1 MKIFFILCLFFCNA
15 IYAEIKAI
23 IFDCDGTLVDS
34 EIIQYHS
41 WAHAF
46 GNQGYLLL
54 KEEYVSLLHEHHLVG
69 LPSANKLVANIGASL
84 IGRDCSK
91 QLLKDMNER
100 LEELRVLGFPPIEAT
115 VAFLHQLAAQKKSL
129 GIKLG
134 VASGAKKEQI
144 LKNLRN
150 LDIEK
155 YFDTVVSGS
164 EDVSIYIDLEGT
176 NKPKP
181 YVYMIAAKNL
191 GVMPTECIAIE
202 DSQTGVLSSSTA
214 GCITIA
220 IPNEYTCC
228 QDFSKADFI
237 LKSLSDY
244 TPIDLLHLQN
254 LVNCPLL
261 SLYQTE

>member
-1 MKIFFILCLFFCNA
+1 MKIFFIFCLFLCNA
-15 IYAEIKAI
+15 AYSEVKAI

-34 EIIQYHS
+34 EIIQYYS
-41 WAHAF
+41 WAYAF
-46 GNQGYLLL
+46 ENQGYQLT
-54 KEEYVSLLHEHHLVG
+54 KEEYVSLLHEYGLVG
-69 LPSANKLVANIGASL
+69 MPAANEILANIGASL
-84 IGRDCSK
+84 VGRDCSA
-91 QLLKDMNER
+91 QLYEDMQER
-100 LEELRVLGFPPIEAT
+100 IEELRVEGFPPIEST
-115 VAFLHQLAAQKKSL
+115 LAFLHQLAAQKKSL

-150 LDIEK
+150 LQIEN
-155 YFDTVVSGS
+155 YFDTIVSGS
-164 EDVSIYIDLEGT
+164 EDVSIYSDCDGT

-181 YVYMIAAKNL
+181 YVYMVAAKNL

-220 IPNEYTCC
+220 IPNEYTCR

-237 LKSLSDY
+237 LESLSAY
-244 TPIDLLHLQN
+244 TPFDLLN
-254 LVNCPLL
+254 LSPKTTMFCP
-261 SLYQTE
+261 SE